1 MVGEAMTFA
10 LSGITIADFSR
21 VLAGPYATMM
31 LADLGATVI
40 KVERAGTGDETR
52 GWGPP
57 FDSSGRAT
65 YFQSVNRNK
74 ESISLD
80 LDKPDHQRR
89 ARELILESD
98 VVVENFGYGGMK
110 KFGLDYSALSSLKP
124 KLIYC
129 SITGFGASEKAR
141 ELPGYDLLV
150 QAMSGLMSITG
161 SQSGEPSKV
170 GVALIDV
177 IAGLHAVSG
186 ILAALRA
193 RDTFGIGQEVEIN
206 LLSSALS
213 GLVNQSGAYA
223 AAGVIPTRL
232 GNSHPSIVPYGV
244 FHASDRSFIV
254 AVGNDQQFARL
265 ADLLGIEVSDKNRTN
280 SARVEH
286 RNEIEKYMNNLF
298 AAKSAGEWIEI
309 LKKENIP
316 VGPINDISEAFSL
329 AESLG
334 LKPIV
339 EIGDS
344 KTVANPITLSR
355 SGIDYRLAPPP
366 LSKE

>member
-141 ELPGYDLLV
+141 ELLSRPHRLDGVVVHGEKRGREIGYPTANLEQLV
-150 QAMSGLMSITG
+150 GKGEFIFQAFPLKFSVPVLT
-161 SQSGEPSKV
+161 
-170 GVALIDV
+170 
-177 IAGLHAVSG
+177 
-186 ILAALRA
+186 
-193 RDTFGIGQEVEIN
+193 
-206 LLSSALS
+206 
-213 GLVNQSGAYA
+213 
-223 AAGVIPTRL
+223 PT
-232 GNSHPSIVPYGV
+232 
-244 FHASDRSFIV
+244 
-254 AVGNDQQFARL
+254 
-265 ADLLGIEVSDKNRTN
+265 
-280 SARVEH
+280 
-286 RNEIEKYMNNLF
+286 
-298 AAKSAGEWIEI
+298 
-309 LKKENIP
+309 
-316 VGPINDISEAFSL
+316 
-329 AESLG
+329 
-334 LKPIV
+334 LKP
-339 EIGDS
+339 GL
-344 KTVANPITLSR
+344 TV
-355 SGIDYRLAPPP
+355 
-366 LSKE
+366 